1 MSTDERV
8 TNDLIETLK
17 DGQEGFERAAQRLSE
32 TDRSDL
38 CARFKEYS
46 AQRGTFALQLQSLT
60 AAYGDRPEESGSLT
74 GSLHRGWMAVKD
86 LVSGSGD
93 ADGVLDAAE
102 QGEDHAV
109 AEYEK
114 ALSEEISPTLRGIVE
129 QQFLAVKAAHDV
141 VRNARNAAR
150 N

>member
-60 AAYGDRPEESGSLT
+60 AEA
-74 GSLHRGWMAVKD
+74 A
-86 LVSGSGD
+86 
-93 ADGVLDAAE
+93 AAE
-102 QGEDHAV
+102 
-109 AEYEK
+109 
-114 ALSEEISPTLRGIVE
+114 
-129 QQFLAVKAAHDV
+129 
-141 VRNARNAAR
+141 VRS
-150 N
+150 